1 MPFKPDHALSLI
13 TRAQKLGRLAHAYLI
28 TGPRDSDREGFA
40 ARVMSLVTAARHA
53 DLDDWSQEGAIIIRP
68 QSKSRRIRVGEDGDD
83 VGTMRY
89 LEKMIHRTTGPGG
102 YKLGII
108 VDAERMNEQAQNAF
122 LKTLEEP
129 PPRTLLLLLTTQP
142 GQLLPT
148 IRSRVI
154 EIPLLPPEG
163 VRKFSEHE
171 QKLLAVL
178 EKMSRNTS
186 GGSISAALGLKADF
200 EGILEDLHGDIKE
213 EQEDEFEKEQD
224 HYKQTTDG
232 AWLKQREEQV
242 TAQIEATYLQQRDAM
257 MDLLLAWMGDIARQQ
272 AGAEHLDLPQYA
284 KATAALAQRW
294 GAGETTRRLRVLRR
308 MESHLHT
315 NVNEG
320 LALEVA
326 FIQAF
331 GK

>member
-1 MPFKPDHALSLI
+1 MPFKPEHALSLI

-28 TGPRDSDREGFA
+28 TGPRGTDCEGFA
-40 ARVMSLVTAARHA
+40 AQVMSLVTAARHA
-53 DLDDWSQEGAIIIRP
+53 DLDAWSQEGAIILRP
-68 QSKSRRIRVGEDGDD
+68 QSKSRRIKVGDDADD
-83 VGTMRY
+83 VGTIRY
-89 LEKMIHRTTGPGG
+89 LERMIHRTTGPGG
-102 YKLGII
+102 YKLGVI

-129 PPRTLLLLLTTQP
+129 PPRTLLLLLTSQA

-154 EIPLLPPEG
+154 EIALMPPG
-163 VRKFSEHE
+163 GARKFTEHE
-171 QKLLAVL
+171 DKLLAVL
-178 EKMSRNTS
+178 EKLTTRQ

-200 EGILEDLHGDIKE
+200 QSILEDLHGDIKE

-232 AWLKQREEQV
+232 TWLKQREEQV
-242 TAQIEATYLQQRDAM
+242 TAQIEATYLQQRDAL
-257 MDLLLAWMGDIARQQ
+257 MDLLLAWMGDVARQQ
-272 AGAEHLDLPQYA
+272 VGAEHLDLPEYA
-284 KATAALAQRW
+284 KATADLAQRW
-294 GAGETTRRLRVLRR
+294 DPAETTKRLRILRQL
-308 MESHLHT
+308 ESHLHT

-320 LALEVA
+320 LALEVG

-331 GK
+331 GR